1 MEFTGRASGV
11 STDYLTGKMNITLE
25 ANEASVIREGYDKIK
40 NLEKLSVRIVRY
52 REKRSLDAN
61 AYYWKLLSKVAEAM
75 HVSMPFAHNF
85 FLRRY
90 GQIELFDDQAVY
102 VVIPDTDE
110 AEKRVW
116 EAETYHLKPTSQVK
130 TGKDGRMYRTYMML
144 RGSSSY
150 DTKEMSKLIDGL
162 VSEAKEMGIETLPP
176 NELEHMKAMWG
187 KNEKV
192 V

>member
-40 NLEKLSVRIVRY
+40 DLEKLSVRIVRY

-75 HVSMPFAHNF
+75 HVSMSFAHNF

-90 GQIELFDDQAVY
+90 GQIELFDNQAVY

-130 TGKDGRMYRTYMML
+130 PGKDGRMYRTYMML

-176 NELEHMKAMWG
+176 DELERIKSMWG
-187 KNEKV
+187 KNEKAE
-192 V
+192 